1 MYDAAQLLRDAL
13 QRHRGGRFAEA
24 IALYRQVLVA
34 EPDHPAAGYLLAAAV
49 DASGRADEAIGLLEA
64 LLSRRDDHAEAHN
77 HLGAMLAERGNL
89 DIAIDHFR
97 RATQLKPQWPEPA
110 DNLQK
115 ALADRHNQR
124 GMALAAGKRWDE
136 AATEYRAAIAQR
148 PTCAAHINLGNAIK
162 ALGQLPEAAACYG
175 RALALQP
182 GLAEA
187 HHNLGVVAGEQG
199 HWHEAAGHF
208 GRALAS
214 RPDYAEAQCELGRSL
229 LQQNRLSEAILAY
242 RRAVDIAPAS
252 ATAHFHL
259 AFALLLA
266 GELPEGFREFEW
278 RFAWSGMGGTPRPEP
293 RWQGELL
300 AGRTLLVRCEQGY
313 GDARTIH
320 SLCRALGGSRRNG
333 RRRVSSGGGP
343 FAGACAGVSRVVIR
357 GEVNEQ
363 FDLQVPLLS
372 VPLVLGTTLATVPAR
387 VPYLAADAER
397 IAERRQLL
405 GQQPGLRVGLAWQG
419 DPTHANDR
427 ARSIPLREMLALSQV
442 AGVRWYSLQ
451 TGPGREQLPGI
462 LDRWPIQDLGDALGD
477 FYDTAALVSN
487 LDLVISCDSAP
498 AHLAAALGVPVWLA
512 TSFAPDWRW
521 LLNREDSPWY
531 PAMRIFRQQQ
541 PGQWAE
547 VFARMLAPLITL
559 EEAGSS

>member
-1 MYDAAQLLRDAL
+1 MGRG
-13 QRHRGGRFAEA
+13 RHRIPRCHCPAA
-24 IALYRQVLVA
+24 
-34 EPDHPAAGYLLAAAV
+34 HPAAY
-49 DASGRADEAIGLLEA
+49 
-64 LLSRRDDHAEAHN
+64 
-77 HLGAMLAERGNL
+77 
-89 DIAIDHFR
+89 
-97 RATQLKPQWPEPA
+97 
-110 DNLQK
+110 
-115 ALADRHNQR
+115 
-124 GMALAAGKRWDE
+124 
-136 AATEYRAAIAQR
+136 
-148 PTCAAHINLGNAIK
+148 INLGNAIK

-175 RALALQP
+175 RALALEP

-187 HHNLGVVAGEQG
+187 HHNLGIVAGEQG

-242 RRAVDIAPAS
+242 RRAVEIAPDS

-278 RFAWSGMGGTPRPEP
+278 RFAWRGMGGTPRPEP
-293 RWQGELL
+293 RWQGEPL

-313 GDARTIH
+313 GDALQFIRFAEPLAAQGATVVVE
-320 SLCRALGGSRRNG
+320 CRPAVARLL
-333 RRRVSSGGGP
+333 
-343 FAGACAGVSRVVIR
+343 AHCAGVSRVVIR

-372 VPLVLGTTLATVPAR
+372 VPLVLGTTLATVPAAFHIW
-387 VPYLAADAER
+387 PPTPEH
-397 IAERRQLL
+397 IAERRQVL
-405 GQQPGLRVGLAWQG
+405 GRQAGLRVGLAWQG

-427 ARSIPLREMLALSQV
+427 ARSIPLSEMLALSQV
-442 AGVRWYSLQ
+442 TGVRWYSLQ

-498 AHLAAALGVPVWLA
+498 AHLAGALGVPVWLA

-521 LLNREDSPWY
+521 LLDREDSPWY

-541 PGQWAE
+541 PGEWAE
-547 VFARMLAPLITL
+547 VFARMLAPLTTL